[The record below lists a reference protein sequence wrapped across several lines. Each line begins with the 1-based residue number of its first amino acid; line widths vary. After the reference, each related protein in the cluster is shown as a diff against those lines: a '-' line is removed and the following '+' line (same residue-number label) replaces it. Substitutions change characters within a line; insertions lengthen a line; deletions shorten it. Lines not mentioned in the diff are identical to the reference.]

1 VWCRRRAS
9 TEGASRAVRGRRGR
23 GAAPSTASLG
33 RRTRAAGP
41 QRILPGVRRGPA
53 ARPGRDTSRPVR
65 HQDCAAPGL
74 SRPSDRVHRPA
85 IARRLPV
92 VSPDRPPGESPVNR
106 RTGSLHGCRQMQG
119 DRREW
124 RGPPGRR
131 VDRNGAVDRNGGMRW
146 VRGPGRRHWVRV
158 RRRDRPAAEP
168 AASPPRWS
176 DPTRRLPRSRSA
188 GLGRDDDPGHG
199 VHSGIVRVPVLTEPV
214 AASIDRLCQCLTAF
228 ARLRGVTRA
237 TQIGRNARGN
247 NTMT

>member
-1 VWCRRRAS
+1 VWCPRRAS
-9 TEGASRAVRGRRGR
+9 TEGAPRAVR
-23 GAAPSTASLG
+23 G

-41 QRILPGVRRGPA
+41 QRILPGGRRGPA

-65 HQDCAAPGL
+65 HQD
-74 SRPSDRVHRPA
+74 RPDRRTA
-85 IARRLPV
+85 CIARRWPV
-92 VSPDRPPGESPVNR
+92 VSPDRPLGESPVNR
-106 RTGSLHGCRQMQG
+106 RTGSLHGCRQMPG

-131 VDRNGAVDRNGGMRW
+131 VDRNGAVDRSGGMR
-146 VRGPGRRHWVRV
+146 RGRGSGRRHWGRV
-158 RRRDRPAAEP
+158 RCRDRPAAEP

-176 DPTRRLPRSRSA
+176 DPTRRLPRSRPA

-214 AASIDRLCQCLTAF
+214 VASIDRLCQCLTAF